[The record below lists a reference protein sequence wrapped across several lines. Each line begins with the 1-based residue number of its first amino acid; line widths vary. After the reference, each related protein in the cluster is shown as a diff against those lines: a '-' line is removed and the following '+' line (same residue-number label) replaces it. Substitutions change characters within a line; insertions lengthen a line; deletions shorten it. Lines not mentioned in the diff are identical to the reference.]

1 MNKIKEIVLS
11 YAAAFNPTEE
21 QSNLAEERLL
31 ICVDCEHWVQG
42 SIRDYCGK
50 CGCTTSKKVFSPNG
64 AAACPE
70 GKWQR

>member
-1 MNKIKEIVLS
+1 MNKVKEIILS

-21 QSNLAEERLL
+21 QRKVAEERLL
-31 ICVDCEHWVQG
+31 VCVDCEHWVQG
-42 SIRDYCGK
+42 SVRDYCGK
-50 CGCTTSKKVFSPNG
+50 CGCTTKAKVFSPKG

>member
-11 YAAAFNPTEE
+11 YAAALNPTEE
-21 QSNLAEERLL
+21 QRQLAEERLL

-42 SIRDYCGK
+42 SIRDYCEV
-50 CGCTTSKKVFSPNG
+50 CSCTTSKKIFSPKG
-64 AAACPE
+64 AAACPI